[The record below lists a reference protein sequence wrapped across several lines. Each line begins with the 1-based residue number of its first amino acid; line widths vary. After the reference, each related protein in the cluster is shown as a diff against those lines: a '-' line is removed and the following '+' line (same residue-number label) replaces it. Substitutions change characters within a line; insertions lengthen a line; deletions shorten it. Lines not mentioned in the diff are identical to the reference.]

1 MPPKGGAAILL
12 KNPLWLTGVS
22 DGKGKPELAPYAKQF
37 PIAVSSEH
45 FKVVN
50 AGYWI
55 ANQGK
60 PSQAFYEFALT
71 VIKPFDNRVFTRIL
85 IDDPAEREKAIKYE
99 HYLDPAEKST
109 KATHGPLS
117 NIKRGERYTIR
128 FEVFADE
135 ARTVSLDKV
144 VQELVAPLDNTNG
157 CVGLQPEV
165 MLAALPGV
173 ASGKAPI
180 DKIIL
185 ACDR

>member
-1 MPPKGGAAILL
+1 MS
-12 KNPLWLTGVS
+12 T
-22 DGKGKPELAPYAKQF
+22 
-37 PIAVSSEH
+37 EH

-60 PSQAFYEFALT
+60 PSQVIYELALT
-71 VIKPFDNRVFTRIL
+71 VIKRFDKRVFTRIL
-85 IDDPAEREKAIKYE
+85 IDDPAERDKPIKYE

-117 NIKRGERYTIR
+117 NVKRGEKYTVR

-135 ARTVSLDKV
+135 ARTVSLDRV
-144 VQELVAPLDNTNG
+144 VQEFVAPLDNTSG
-157 CVGLQPEV
+157 CVGLQPDV
-165 MLAALPGV
+165 MLAVLPGL

-180 DKIIL
+180 DKIIF